1 MNIERSNLYNILS
14 AIIVNQSLLKSQLS
28 NTGKEVFYIDDFNET
43 PIVSGLYIDKKGET
57 RFWNGSKWDYVS
69 KEVINEITSNS
80 TDETIPT
87 SKAVYDLVDS
97 RTSGSVSDGVIN
109 EINLSISS
117 ISGDLINVSGDV
129 EQLLIDVEN
138 LKINGGRAEL
148 FYVSNFNDFTETNKP
163 TISGLYIDHDGE
175 TRFWN
180 GTEWEYTS
188 KNVVSTID
196 NSTINSDVDIVPS
209 VKAVY
214 DYVNN
219 KIENIEFPEG
229 GTPEIFYIESFENN
243 PSVSGLYINHNG
255 ETRFWNGTEWEYTSN
270 EITDEITEPD
280 EDKIPSVKAVYDY
293 VNDKIENIE
302 FPEGG
307 KPEVFYIES
316 FDGYSATVSGLYID
330 ESGQSR
336 FWNGAEW
343 ENTSCEVTDEITE
356 QNVNENQIPSVKAVY
371 DFVTSKIENI
381 EVSGGGKPEVF
392 YVETFAE
399 SPEVSGFYID
409 YDGETRFWN
418 GAEWKDIS
426 HEITDEVSE
435 KSEGLI
441 VPTAKAVYDFVVDK
455 TSNFITT
462 STLEPI
468 NSSVTSLLNDV
479 DYLKRNTSEVFYVG
493 TFKDAPEVSGLYI
506 NHDGETRFW
515 NGTEWEYT
523 SQEVIDE
530 IKLENNNLVNEEKI
544 TSVKAVY
551 NFVKS
556 EINKIENPGST
567 PSTGEG
573 KPEVFYVETFAESPE
588 VSGLYINH
596 NGETRFWT
604 GSVWEYTSNEIIDE
618 ITESNENQIPSVKA
632 VYDFVNDKTSS
643 IDGINEQI
651 SNISGEI
658 DDLKNNASDG
668 KDEVFYI
675 DSDSFPSNPESPGL
689 YIINT
694 GESQY
699 YRGEEGWEK
708 TSYEVIDEVNENG
721 SETVSTSKAVYDF
734 VKSEI
739 NKIEIPEPSPSTG
752 DSKPEVF
759 YIESF
764 EGYSAPVSGF
774 YIDYKGETRFWTGS
788 DWEKTSCEVTDE
800 ITNPDEN
807 KIPSVKA
814 VYNYVNSKIEN
825 NGSNEGSNTSTGGG
839 LPEVFYVET
848 FTESPEVSGFY
859 IDHDGETRF
868 WNGEEWEYTSHEITD
883 EITESFESLTVPTSK
898 AVYNFV
904 KSQLEDFDFQ
914 GSGSSDEKP
923 EIFYCEVFPT
933 QPVISGLYIKSNG
946 EFKFW
951 NGNSWVYTKHNNK
964 VDEINSNST
973 NETVPSTKA
982 VYDFVNSKIENNDSS
997 SSNNGGKPEV
1007 FYVETFAE
1015 SPEVSGF
1022 YIDHDGETRFWSGTE
1037 WEYTSHEIT
1046 DEIND
1051 DSMNGTVP
1059 STKAVY
1065 NFVIDRIG
1073 NNGSNASSGEGK
1085 SEIFYIDSFI
1095 NYVPSVSGLYIDK
1108 EGQSKFWGGEDW
1120 EVVSREVVNE
1130 ISSSSLSSTIPSTKA
1145 VYDFVLENLGNGS
1158 GSAEVFYIESFE
1170 DYNAQTSGLYIDHEG
1185 ETRFWSG
1192 TEWEYTSQKITE
1204 IISEESTDDEIPTSK
1219 AVFDLVTASAGSKF
1233 IYFDIPDESQIDSE
1247 NGNLLLIEIDFSNDD
1262 DFSEKLSF
1270 TLSDCQVFNPATGNW
1285 IECPAD
1291 GLDIAVANSK
1301 IRISKQSG
1309 NYLNCRYRWK
1319 TTNGDIGSYKT
1330 AII

>member
-57 RFWNGSKWDYVS
+57 RFWTGSDWEKIS
-69 KEVINEITSNS
+69 NEVIDEITSSS
-80 TDETIPT
+80 TNETIPT

-117 ISGDLINVSGDV
+117 ISGDLSNVSGNV

-148 FYVSNFNDFTETNKP
+148 FYVNNFNDFTETNKP
-163 TISGLYIDHDGE
+163 AISGLYIDHDGE

-243 PSVSGLYINHNG
+243 PSVSGLYINHDG
-255 ETRFWNGTEWEYTSN
+255 ETRFWNGTEWEYTSS
-270 EITDEITEPD
+270 EVTDEITEQNANAN
-280 EDKIPSVKAVYDY
+280 KIPSVKAVYNF
-293 VNDKIENIE
+293 VNDKIENID

-316 FDGYSATVSGLYID
+316 FEGYSATVSGLYID

-336 FWNGAEW
+336 FWSGTEW

-371 DFVTSKIENI
+371 DFVTSKIENM
-381 EVSGGGKPEVF
+381 EFSEGGKAEVF
-392 YVETFAE
+392 YVDSFEN
-399 SPEVSGFYID
+399 SPAVSGFYIN
-409 YDGETRFWN
+409 YDGETRFWS
-418 GAEWKDIS
+418 GTEWKDIS
-426 HEITDEVSE
+426 HEITDEISE
-435 KSEGLI
+435 TSEGLI

-468 NSSVTSLLNDV
+468 NSSVTSLLDDV
-479 DYLKRNTSEVFYVG
+479 DYLKRNASEVFYVG

-523 SQEVIDE
+523 SQEIIDE

-551 NFVKS
+551 DFVKS

-567 PSTGEG
+567 STTGDG

-596 NGETRFWT
+596 DGETRFWT

-618 ITESNENQIPSVKA
+618 ITEPNENQIPSVKA
-632 VYDFVNDKTSS
+632 VYDFVNDKTSD

-658 DDLKNNASDG
+658 DDLKNNVGGG

-675 DSDSFPSNPESPGL
+675 DSDSFPSNPELPGL

-699 YRGEEGWEK
+699 YRGENEGWEK
-708 TSYEVIDEVNENG
+708 TS
-721 SETVSTSKAVYDF
+721 F
-734 VKSEI
+734 
-739 NKIEIPEPSPSTG
+739 
-752 DSKPEVF
+752 
-759 YIESF
+759 
-764 EGYSAPVSGF
+764 
-774 YIDYKGETRFWTGS
+774 
-788 DWEKTSCEVTDE
+788 EVTDE
-800 ITNPDEN
+800 IINPDEN

-814 VYNYVNSKIEN
+814 VYNFVTSKIEN

-848 FTESPEVSGFY
+848 FAESPEVSGFY

-868 WNGEEWEYTSHEITD
+868 WSGSEWEYTSHEITD
-883 EITESFESLTVPTSK
+883 EIPESFESLTVPTSK

-904 KSQLEDFDFQ
+904 KSQFEDFDFQ

-933 QPVISGLYIKSNG
+933 QPVVSGLYIKSSG

-951 NGNSWVYTKHNNK
+951 NGTSWVYTKHNNK
-964 VDEINSNST
+964 VDEIDSNST

-1007 FYVETFAE
+1007 FYVETFSE

-1022 YIDHDGETRFWSGTE
+1022 YIDHDGETRFWSGSE

-1065 NFVIDRIG
+1065 
-1073 NNGSNASSGEGK
+1073 
-1085 SEIFYIDSFI
+1085 
-1095 NYVPSVSGLYIDK
+1095 
-1108 EGQSKFWGGEDW
+1108 
-1120 EVVSREVVNE
+1120 
-1130 ISSSSLSSTIPSTKA
+1130 
-1145 VYDFVLENLGNGS
+1145 DFVLNNLGNGN

-1219 AVFDLVTASAGSKF
+1219 AVFDLVNASAGSKF

-1262 DFSEKLSF
+1262 NFSEKSSF